1 MKSRVLLVT
10 VALIALFCFPVQ
22 AHDDEDT
29 RHEIAISYGVEPNT
43 FWLDMYTDVIKA
55 EFGETLDG
63 EKYVG
68 PIGLEYY
75 YHTSP
80 LLGVGAVAVLAT
92 NHQNGF
98 RNNVQSSHTTRT
110 YFSFMPSVKL
120 NWLRKHNWGLY
131 SKVAAGATYIRF
143 AQDDYDDNGKKTNEK
158 RTVND
163 LMFNFQAS
171 LIGIEAGGQNVRGF
185 IELGVGE
192 QGVALAGVRCKF

>member
-1 MKSRVLLVT
+1 M
-10 VALIALFCFPVQ
+10 
-22 AHDDEDT
+22 
-29 RHEIAISYGVEPNT
+29 
-43 FWLDMYTDVIKA
+43 
-55 EFGETLDG
+55 
-63 EKYVG
+63 
-68 PIGLEYY
+68 
-75 YHTSP
+75 
-80 LLGVGAVAVLAT
+80 GAVAVLAT

>member
-1 MKSRVLLVT
+1 
-10 VALIALFCFPVQ
+10 
-22 AHDDEDT
+22 
-29 RHEIAISYGVEPNT
+29 
-43 FWLDMYTDVIKA
+43 MYTDVIKA

>member
-1 MKSRVLLVT
+1 MRIKNLLA
-10 VALIALFCFPVQ
+10 ALALMAFVSAPVQ
-22 AHDDEDT
+22 AQDDDEI

-43 FWLDMYTDVIKA
+43 FWIDMFTDVIKA
-55 EFGETLDG
+55 EFGEKLDG

-80 LLGVGAVAVLAT
+80 LVGVGAVAVLAT

-98 RNNVQSSHTTRT
+98 MKDVQSSHTTRT
-110 YFSFMPSVKL
+110 YFTVMPSVKL

-131 SKVAAGATYIRF
+131 SKLAAGGTYIRF
-143 AQDDYDDNGKKTNEK
+143 SQDDYDDNGKKTGEK

-171 LIGIEAGGQNVRGF
+171 LIGIEAGGDHVRGF

-192 QGVALAGVRCKF
+192 QGVALAGVRCRF